1 MENWSKPAE
10 KGSGKGVKK
19 RKVSSG
25 KEVDV
30 LQLVGSIGL
39 LSLETARSSRQ
50 FSGGLMHT
58 FLAPLHGVFD
68 DAILIS
74 TNSDGKQPVLDCS
87 NSWAK
92 LVLSFSKLTFQN
104 PEINQAVQTLVK
116 HAQEV
121 GDASQLDGVLHHC
134 RVCLTHDRLRTKVQ
148 VWVDAPLLPQVSA
161 IQQIIIHMGGEA
173 TYGSPP
179 RTALERRVARELA
192 AAGIAR
198 QR

>member
-1 MENWSKPAE
+1 MEKWSKAAE

-19 RKVSSG
+19 RKVSAG
-25 KEVDV
+25 KDVDV

-58 FLAPLHGVFD
+58 FLAPLHSVFD
-68 DAILIS
+68 DAILVS
-74 TNSDGKQPVLDCS
+74 TNSDGKQPILDCS

-92 LVLSFSKLTFQN
+92 LVISLSKAAFQN
-104 PEINQAVQTLVK
+104 DGIIQAQQTLLK

-121 GDASQLDGVLHHC
+121 GDASQLDGILHHC
-134 RVCLTHDRLRTKVQ
+134 RVCITHDRLRTKIQ
-148 VWVDAPLLPQVSA
+148 VWADAPLLPQVSA

-179 RTALERRVARELA
+179 RSALERRVARELA
-192 AAGIAR
+192 AAGITR
-198 QR
+198 QS